1 MSQDIINNLIKS
13 FPSELEEDGPYLLI
27 GKEAKLGPLRLF
39 QNTALLDN
47 YVITDLPQEESLLCH
62 IPSANI
68 FLTLPFKSISVS
80 CQIFVTSRRLLA
92 VASSEQEGDKDIML
106 NAQGISLHA
115 LTSEPQRTIY
125 CQLCEHIHVGS
136 SDDDGTRN
144 TNDMDEEEEEEEE
157 GDSYV
162 TKELTIVPL
171 TRNNEQDSDL
181 CSSLFQAL
189 SKLIALNPVDDDDQN
204 FGGGSF
210 GDMLGLMAQAYGQ
223 VDDNDQ
229 DDEMIC
235 RINPK
240 DISTYTIVD
249 EEESNVHGN
258 RRRAILEHLDNV
270 LVVPEEYEVVDG
282 QFDDACSEQHDEE
295 DRQLSEED
303 DRIL

>member
-1 MSQDIINNLIKS
+1 
-13 FPSELEEDGPYLLI
+13 
-27 GKEAKLGPLRLF
+27 
-39 QNTALLDN
+39 
-47 YVITDLPQEESLLCH
+47 
-62 IPSANI
+62 
-68 FLTLPFKSISVS
+68 
-80 CQIFVTSRRLLA
+80 
-92 VASSEQEGDKDIML
+92 
-106 NAQGISLHA
+106 
-115 LTSEPQRTIY
+115 
-125 CQLCEHIHVGS
+125 
-136 SDDDGTRN
+136 
-144 TNDMDEEEEEEEE
+144 
-157 GDSYV
+157 
-162 TKELTIVPL
+162 
-171 TRNNEQDSDL
+171 
-181 CSSLFQAL
+181 LFQAL

>member
-39 QNTALLDN
+39 QNTAFLDTC
-47 YVITDLPQEESLLCH
+47 VITDLPQEESLLCH
-62 IPSANI
+62 IPSAKV
-68 FLTLPFKSISVS
+68 FLTLPFKSITMS

-115 LTSEPQRTIY
+115 LTSEPERTIY
-125 CQLCEHIHVGS
+125 CQLCENIHVGS
-136 SDDDGTRN
+136 SDEDGTRN
-144 TNDMDEEEEEEEE
+144 TNDMDDDEE

-162 TKELTIVPL
+162 TKELTIVPI

-181 CSSLFQAL
+181 CETLFQAL
-189 SKLIALNPVDDDDQN
+189 SKMIALNPVDDDDDQN

-223 VDDNDQ
+223 GDDNDQ

-240 DISTYTIVD
+240 DISTYTIGD
-249 EEESNVHGN
+249 EDENNAHDN

-282 QFDDACSEQHDEE
+282 QFDDACSEQNDE
-295 DRQLSEED
+295 DDQQLSEED